1 MQRERHDVDGR
12 VGKRGEADE
21 RRADS
26 GGSLPSRSFYA
37 LCEPRSLTLVL
48 HTFSRVRGYVHVWT
62 GPVGDA
68 MELGGRISNISLF
81 IIFFSN

>member
-48 HTFSRVRGYVHVWT
+48 HTFSRVRGYMHVWT

-68 MELGGRISNISLF
+68 MELGGGYQIYHFLLL
-81 IIFFSN
+81 FFSN